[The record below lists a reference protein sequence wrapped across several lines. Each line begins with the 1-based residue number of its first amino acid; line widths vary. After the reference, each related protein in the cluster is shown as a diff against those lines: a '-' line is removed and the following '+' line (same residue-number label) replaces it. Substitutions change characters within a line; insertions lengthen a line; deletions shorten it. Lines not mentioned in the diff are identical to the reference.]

1 MLKIMKKGKVKI
13 VLGSMLFGII
23 SLFSIPKSMAAE
35 KVNLYLFW
43 GEGCPHCTK
52 EKNFLAELMKEDPD
66 IVLHEFEV
74 FKDVEGR
81 SKYIE
86 ATEKLS
92 IKTDRVPLL
101 IVGDKYLIGFIN
113 EETTG
118 KEIKRLIEESRRN
131 GCFDVFADENS
142 GADTEIVNPIEK
154 PEEEIPVETED
165 SDDDA
170 LIKITPGDSDSTENI
185 SEQETCEPSEENSKI
200 ILPKIGNLNMESLSL
215 PALTI
220 VLGFLDGFNPCAMW
234 VLLFLI
240 SLLIGMKDR
249 KKMWILGIAFIVSS
263 SFVYFLFMVAW
274 LNFFKFVGFIT
285 WVRVLIAIIALV
297 GAYSSVKKFFS
308 EDSSGC
314 DVSNSE
320 KKEKVFKKI
329 GNIISNKS
337 FLLSL
342 IGIICLAFVV
352 NLVELVCSA
361 GLPVIYTQVLS
372 LNNMEGIKYY
382 LYILLYIIFFMLDD
396 LFVFFV
402 AMITLQMTGI
412 TTKYVKYTRLVGG
425 IILAIIGILILFRP
439 DLLMLG

>member
-13 VLGSMLFGII
+13 VLGLMLFGII

-43 GEGCPHCTK
+43 GEGCPHCAK
-52 EKNFLAELMKEDPD
+52 EKNFLAELIKEDPD

-74 FKDVEGR
+74 YKDVEGR
-81 SKYIE
+81 SKFIE
-86 ATEKLS
+86 ATEKLN
-92 IKTDRVPLL
+92 IETNGVPLL
-101 IVGDKYLIGFIN
+101 IIGDKYLVGFMN

-118 KEIKRLIEESRRN
+118 KEIKRLIEESRKN
-131 GCFDVFADENS
+131 GCFDVFADENF

-154 PEEEIPVETED
+154 PEEEIPVEIED
-165 SDDDA
+165 PDDDA

-342 IGIICLAFVV
+342 IGIICLAFVI
-352 NLVELVCSA
+352 NLVELICSA

-412 TTKYVKYTRLVGG
+412 TTKYVKYTRLIGG

-439 DLLMLG
+439 DLLMFG

>member
-1 MLKIMKKGKVKI
+1 MLKIVKKVKI
-13 VLGSMLFGII
+13 KDVFTLVLFGII
-23 SLFSIPKSMAAE
+23 GLFSISKSIAAE

-43 GEGCPHCTK
+43 GEGCPHCAK
-52 EKNFLAELMKEDPD
+52 EKNYLAELIKQDPD

-74 FKDVEGR
+74 YKDVEGR
-81 SKYIE
+81 SKFVE
-86 ATEKLS
+86 ATEKLN
-92 IKTDRVPLL
+92 IETNGVPLL
-101 IVGDKYLIGFIN
+101 IIGDKYLVGFMD

-118 KEIKRLIEESRRN
+118 KEIKRLIEEDRQN
-131 GCFDVFADENS
+131 GCFDVFADEDF
-142 GADTEIVNPIEK
+142 GAETEIVNPIEK
-154 PEEEIPVETED
+154 PEEEIEIPVEEVD
-165 SDDDA
+165 SDNSKEE
-170 LIKITPGDSDSTENI
+170 I
-185 SEQETCEPSEENSKI
+185 CEPSEENPKI

-220 VLGFLDGFNPCAMW
+220 VLGLLDGFNPCAMW

-240 SLLIGMKDR
+240 SLLIGMKDK
-249 KKMWILGIAFIVSS
+249 KKMWTLGIAFIVSS

-274 LNFFKFVGFIT
+274 LNFFKFVGFIM
-285 WVRVLIAIIALV
+285 WVRVLIAIIALA
-297 GAYSSVKKFFS
+297 GAYISVKKFFS

-314 DVSNSE
+314 DVSDSE

-337 FLLSL
+337 FLFSL

-361 GLPVIYTQVLS
+361 GFPVIYTQVLS
-372 LNNMEGIKYY
+372 LNNMEGVKYY
-382 LYILLYIIFFMLDD
+382 LYILLYITFFMLDD

-402 AMITLQMTGI
+402 AMITLQLTGI
-412 TTKYVKYTRLVGG
+412 TTKYVKYTRLIGG

-439 DLLMLG
+439 DLLMFG

>member
-1 MLKIMKKGKVKI
+1 MLKIVKKVKI
-13 VLGSMLFGII
+13 KDVFTLVLFGII
-23 SLFSIPKSMAAE
+23 GLFSISKSIAAE

-43 GEGCPHCTK
+43 GEGCPHCAK
-52 EKNFLAELMKEDPD
+52 EKNYLAELIKQDPD

-74 FKDVEGR
+74 YKDVEGR
-81 SKYIE
+81 SKFVE
-86 ATEKLS
+86 ATEKLN
-92 IKTDRVPLL
+92 IETNGVPLL
-101 IVGDKYLIGFIN
+101 IIGDKYLVGFMD

-118 KEIKRLIEESRRN
+118 KEIKRLIEEDRQN
-131 GCFDVFADENS
+131 GCFDVFADEDF
-142 GADTEIVNPIEK
+142 GAETEIVNPIEK
-154 PEEEIPVETED
+154 PEEEIEIPVEEVD
-165 SDDDA
+165 SDNSKEE
-170 LIKITPGDSDSTENI
+170 I
-185 SEQETCEPSEENSKI
+185 CEPSEENPKI

-220 VLGFLDGFNPCAMW
+220 VLGLLDGFNPCAMW

-240 SLLIGMKDR
+240 SLLIGMKDK
-249 KKMWILGIAFIVSS
+249 KKMWTLGIAFIVSS

-274 LNFFKFVGFIT
+274 LNFFKFVGFIM
-285 WVRVLIAIIALV
+285 WVRVLIAIIALA
-297 GAYSSVKKFFS
+297 GAYISVKKFFS

-337 FLLSL
+337 FLFSL

-361 GLPVIYTQVLS
+361 GFPVIYTQVLS
-372 LNNMEGIKYY
+372 LNNMEGVKYY
-382 LYILLYIIFFMLDD
+382 LYILLYITFFMLDD

-402 AMITLQMTGI
+402 AMITLQLTGI
-412 TTKYVKYTRLVGG
+412 TTKYVKYTRLIGG

-439 DLLMLG
+439 DLLMFG

>member
-1 MLKIMKKGKVKI
+1 MLKIVKKVKI
-13 VLGSMLFGII
+13 KDVFTLVLFGII
-23 SLFSIPKSMAAE
+23 GLFSISKSIAAE

-43 GEGCPHCTK
+43 GEGCPHCAK
-52 EKNFLAELMKEDPD
+52 EKNYLAELIKQDPD

-74 FKDVEGR
+74 YKDVEGR
-81 SKYIE
+81 SKFVE
-86 ATEKLS
+86 ATEKLN
-92 IKTDRVPLL
+92 IETNGVPLL
-101 IVGDKYLIGFIN
+101 IIGDKYIVGFMN

-118 KEIKRLIEESRRN
+118 KEIKRLIEEDRKN
-131 GCFDVFADENS
+131 GCFDVFAGEDF
-142 GADTEIVNPIEK
+142 GAETEIVNPIEK
-154 PEEEIPVETED
+154 PEEEIEIPVE
-165 SDDDA
+165 A
-170 LIKITPGDSDSTENI
+170 VDSDSSKEEI
-185 SEQETCEPSEENSKI
+185 CEPSEENPKI

-240 SLLIGMKDR
+240 SLLIGMKDK
-249 KKMWILGIAFIVSS
+249 KKMWTLGIAFIVSS

-274 LNFFKFVGFIT
+274 LNFFKFVGFIM
-285 WVRVLIAIIALV
+285 WVRVLIAIIALA
-297 GAYSSVKKFFS
+297 GAYISVKKFFS

-314 DVSNSE
+314 DVSDSE

-337 FLLSL
+337 FLFSL

-361 GLPVIYTQVLS
+361 GFPVIYTQVLS

-382 LYILLYIIFFMLDD
+382 LYILLYITFFMLDD

-402 AMITLQMTGI
+402 AMITLQLTGI
-412 TTKYVKYTRLVGG
+412 TTKYVKYTRLIGG

-439 DLLMLG
+439 DLLMFG

>member
-1 MLKIMKKGKVKI
+1 MLKIVKKVKI
-13 VLGSMLFGII
+13 KDVFTLVLFGII
-23 SLFSIPKSMAAE
+23 GLFSISKSIAAE

-43 GEGCPHCTK
+43 GEGCPHCAK
-52 EKNFLAELMKEDPD
+52 EKNYLAELIKQDPD

-74 FKDVEGR
+74 YKDVEGR
-81 SKYIE
+81 SKFVE
-86 ATEKLS
+86 ATEKLN
-92 IKTDRVPLL
+92 IETNGVPLL
-101 IVGDKYLIGFIN
+101 IIGDKYLVGFMD

-118 KEIKRLIEESRRN
+118 KEIKRLIEEDRQN
-131 GCFDVFADENS
+131 GCFDVFADEDF
-142 GADTEIVNPIEK
+142 GAETEIVNPIEK
-154 PEEEIPVETED
+154 PEEEIEIPVEEVD
-165 SDDDA
+165 SDNSKEE
-170 LIKITPGDSDSTENI
+170 I
-185 SEQETCEPSEENSKI
+185 CEPSEENPKI

-220 VLGFLDGFNPCAMW
+220 VLGLLDGFNPCAMW

-240 SLLIGMKDR
+240 SLLIGMKDK
-249 KKMWILGIAFIVSS
+249 KKMWTLGIAFIVSS

-274 LNFFKFVGFIT
+274 LNFFKFVGFIM
-285 WVRVLIAIIALV
+285 WVRVLIAIIALA
-297 GAYSSVKKFFS
+297 GAYISVKKFFS

-337 FLLSL
+337 FLFSL

-361 GLPVIYTQVLS
+361 GFPVIYTHVLS
-372 LNNMEGIKYY
+372 LNNMEGVKYY
-382 LYILLYIIFFMLDD
+382 LYILLYITFFMLDD

-402 AMITLQMTGI
+402 AMITLQLTGI
-412 TTKYVKYTRLVGG
+412 TTKYVKYTRLIGG

-439 DLLMLG
+439 DLLMFG

>member
-1 MLKIMKKGKVKI
+1 MKKGKIKI
-13 VLGSMLFGII
+13 VLGLMLFGII

-43 GEGCPHCTK
+43 GEGCPHCAK
-52 EKNFLAELMKEDPD
+52 EKNFLAELIKEDPD

-74 FKDVEGR
+74 YKDVEGR
-81 SKYIE
+81 SKFIE
-86 ATEKLS
+86 ATEKLN
-92 IKTDRVPLL
+92 IETNGVPLL
-101 IVGDKYLIGFIN
+101 IIGDKYLVGFMN

-118 KEIKRLIEESRRN
+118 KEIKRLIEESRKN
-131 GCFDVFADENS
+131 GCFDVFADENF

-154 PEEEIPVETED
+154 PEEEIPVEIED
-165 SDDDA
+165 PDDDA

-185 SEQETCEPSEENSKI
+185 SEQETCEPSKENSKI

-342 IGIICLAFVV
+342 IGIICLAFVI
-352 NLVELVCSA
+352 NLVELICSA

-412 TTKYVKYTRLVGG
+412 TTKYVKYTRLIGG

-439 DLLMLG
+439 DLLMFG

>member
-1 MLKIMKKGKVKI
+1 MKKGKVKI
-13 VLGSMLFGII
+13 VLGLMLFGII

-43 GEGCPHCTK
+43 GEGCPHCAK
-52 EKNFLAELMKEDPD
+52 EKNFLAELIKEDPD

-74 FKDVEGR
+74 YKDVEGR
-81 SKYIE
+81 SKFIE
-86 ATEKLS
+86 ATEKLN
-92 IKTDRVPLL
+92 IETNGVPLL
-101 IVGDKYLIGFIN
+101 IIGDKYLVGFMN

-118 KEIKRLIEESRRN
+118 KEIKRLIEESRKN
-131 GCFDVFADENS
+131 GCFDVFADENF

-154 PEEEIPVETED
+154 PEEEIPVEIED
-165 SDDDA
+165 PDDDA

-342 IGIICLAFVV
+342 IGIICLAFVI
-352 NLVELVCSA
+352 NLVELICSA

-412 TTKYVKYTRLVGG
+412 TTKYVKYTRLIGG

-439 DLLMLG
+439 DLLMFG